1 MLFLNLWR
9 VLTPKSNYDDKS
21 IRGTE
26 NGLFMRPNQHNLQIA
41 MLKMRIT
48 LCKPNARWTDG
59 GQKAGCT
66 TQKKAATPKGCDLLN
81 F

>member
-26 NGLFMRPNQHNLQIA
+26 NSLFMLPNQHNLQIA

-59 GQKAGCT
+59 GQKAGYK
-66 TQKKAATPKGCDLLN
+66 TQKKTTTPKDCELLN
-81 F
+81 V

>member
-26 NGLFMRPNQHNLQIA
+26 NSLFMLPNQRNLQIA

-59 GQKAGCT
+59 GQKAGYK
-66 TQKKAATPKGCDLLN
+66 TQKKAATLSGCDLLN
-81 F
+81 H